1 MSTPKRGARAHGHL
15 ISAIGMIGSAAIQ
28 VRDLAMVAAMSA
40 QADKVI
46 R

>member
-15 ISAIGMIGSAAIQ
+15 ISAIGMIGSAAMQ